1 MHLVKGKKKKKEN
14 AGTSKPLRQGPR
26 FREPSILPEQRD
38 APGGEKQKALMDFS
52 ISAFAFDDVSIAR
65 PGRNVKNERAIL

>member
-14 AGTSKPLRQGPR
+14 ASTSKPLRQGPR

-52 ISAFAFDDVSIAR
+52 ISAIAFDDVSIALS
-65 PGRNVKNERAIL
+65 GRNVKNERTVL